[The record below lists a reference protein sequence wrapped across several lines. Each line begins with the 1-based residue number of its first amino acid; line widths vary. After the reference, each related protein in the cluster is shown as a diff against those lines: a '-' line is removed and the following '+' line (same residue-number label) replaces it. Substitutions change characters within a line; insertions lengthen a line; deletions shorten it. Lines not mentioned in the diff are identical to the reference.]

1 MAFNKAKVLQEADYL
16 ASQGKIS
23 QAINRYFNIFEKDPS
38 ELILLNTIGDLY
50 VRDRNVAEGLK
61 QFYRLAE
68 AYVQGG
74 YTLKA
79 IAIYKKISKLE
90 PDSVGPLLKVCELYQ
105 AQGLVRE
112 TRELCYQVAEF
123 YKKKNQNDKALETL
137 RKAVQLDVENATARA
152 RLAAFCEEIGR
163 KDEALK
169 VHLETAQLALR
180 RQDTEVAELALKK
193 AQELNS
199 DDPGIYLLRARKAL
213 VLKHPEEVEA
223 ILSGAPGLKEDAAGH
238 LLLIESQ
245 VDMRQ
250 FERAET
256 LALDRFRAAPSDFSP
271 LACLVSACVGE
282 GELDVPSRALSA
294 VADGLIEQGNT
305 SPLLESLR
313 LIRSNSPQHV
323 SVLELIFRI
332 CDKNGDAE
340 GLAEILEALGQAYS
354 ESGQFEK
361 AEQSFQML
369 LEREPDNERYQAL
382 LGQVSRREPE
392 GIVDTPTAGPP
403 FSSAP
408 MPEDSPSPSAL
419 TLGVDDRAAVVKEA
433 LENSELYSR
442 FHLLSRAVEELERV
456 LEVYPDET
464 EIHKRLVGLCW
475 KDLPERAEQAAQALA
490 KIYAQQGDA
499 DGAKRIAQMVARPER
514 VAAVEELPPEER
526 GDAVRLEPLPSP
538 LGQPAAAAAEEIDL
552 AFESLLTP
560 VQHELEVPLGPTRP
574 LASPAPPSA
583 LLESPLEPAA
593 LELPLFPSASTSEVQ
608 EIDLTQDLESFL
620 AQMAKGIP
628 VPESLPQVA
637 SFNYDDSRTE
647 INFYLEHGFL
657 EEANAAIRELER
669 TLPGDPRITELRALV
684 DAPAGAPASK
694 AGEERAAEAL
704 ETASVE
710 DIAPP
715 VAFSAPAAAPGPA
728 AREEIR
734 AAPAIGVSAETS
746 ADLLR
751 DFAEGF
757 ESAMERLEGPAVLT
771 APAPGLAPKVAAPT
785 SSLDSSLSEQRAETG
800 EPPISEPR
808 PEDDLEAHY
817 NLGVAYWEMNRLDDA
832 IGEFQKVVKGAENS
846 RLPPNYMQAC
856 NLLATCF
863 MGKGMA
869 PLAVKWYCRALETPN
884 LEEAVWLALR
894 YDLGVAYERA
904 GDLPR
909 AWENFT
915 EVYGHNEGFRD
926 IAEKVRTFQQKGS

>member
-74 YTLKA
+74 HTLKA

-90 PDSVGPLLKVCELYQ
+90 PDSVGPLLKLGELYQ
-105 AQGLVRE
+105 AQRLVRE
-112 TRELCYQVAEF
+112 TRELYYQIADF
-123 YKKKNQNDKALETL
+123 YKKKDQNDKALETL
-137 RKAVQLDVENATARA
+137 RKVVQLDVENATARA

-169 VHLETAQLALR
+169 VHLETAELALR

-199 DDPGIYLLRARKAL
+199 DDPGIYLLRARQAL

-223 ILSGAPGLKEDAAGH
+223 ILSGAPGLKENPAGNS
-238 LLLIESQ
+238 LLIESL
-245 VDMRQ
+245 VAMRQ
-250 FERAET
+250 FEKAET
-256 LALDRFRAAPSDFSP
+256 LALVRFRAAPSDFSP
-271 LACLVSACVGE
+271 LACLVSACVEE
-282 GELDVPSRALSA
+282 GQLDAPSRALSA
-294 VADGLIEQGNT
+294 VADELIEQGNT

-313 LIRSNSPQHV
+313 LIRSKSPQHLPT
-323 SVLELIFRI
+323 LELIFRI
-332 CDKNGDAE
+332 CDKNGDADA
-340 GLAEILEALGQAYS
+340 LAEIQEALGQAYF
-354 ESGQFEK
+354 ECGQFEK
-361 AEQSFQML
+361 AEQLFQKL
-369 LEREPDNERYQAL
+369 VEREPDSERYQAL
-382 LGQVSRREPE
+382 LGQVPRKERE
-392 GIVDTPTAGPP
+392 GFVDAPIAGPP
-403 FSSAP
+403 SSSAP
-408 MPEDSPSPSAL
+408 TPEEVPSPSAP
-419 TLGVDDRAAVVKEA
+419 TLRVDDRAAVVKEA

-499 DGAKRIAQMVARPER
+499 EGAKRFAQMVAEPEG
-514 VAAVEELPPEER
+514 VAAVDELPPEPR
-526 GDAVRLEPLPSP
+526 GEAARLEPLPSLRGP
-538 LGQPAAAAAEEIDL
+538 SAATAAEDIDL

-560 VQHELEVPLGPTRP
+560 VQHESEMPLDPSLP
-574 LASPAPPSA
+574 VASPAPPSA

-593 LELPLFPSASTSEVQ
+593 LGLSLSPPASSSAVQ
-608 EIDLTQDLESFL
+608 EIDLSGDLEYFL
-620 AQMAKGIP
+620 AQMAKVIP
-628 VPESLPQVA
+628 VPESPPQAA
-637 SFNYDDSRTE
+637 SFNYDDSRVE
-647 INFYLEHGFL
+647 INFYLEHGFF
-657 EEANAAIRELER
+657 EEANTAVRELEK
-669 TLPGDPRITELRALV
+669 TLPGDPRIAELRALV
-684 DAPAGAPASK
+684 GTPAGAPTTEAAEK
-694 AGEERAAEAL
+694 RAAEAM
-704 ETASVE
+704 ETASVK

-715 VAFSAPAAAPGPA
+715 VPLSAPTAGPGLAGEEETPTQPA
-728 AREEIR
+728 L
-734 AAPAIGVSAETS
+734 GVSVETS
-746 ADLLR
+746 ADLLG

-757 ESAMERLEGPAVLT
+757 ESAMERLEVPTVSS
-771 APAPGLAPKVAAPT
+771 APAPGPAAKVAVPT
-785 SSLDSSLSEQRAETG
+785 PSPDSPLSEQRAETG
-800 EPPISEPR
+800 ELSISEPGL
-808 PEDDLEAHY
+808 EDDLEAHY
-817 NLGVAYWEMNRLDDA
+817 NLGVAYWEMNRLDEA
-832 IGEFQKVVKGAENS
+832 IGEFQKVVKGAENK

-863 MGKGMA
+863 LGKGMA

-884 LEEAVWLALR
+884 LDEAAWLALH

-904 GDLPR
+904 GDLSR

-915 EVYGHNEGFRD
+915 EVYGRNVGFRD